1 MQETQIRCIVII
13 VGCVI
18 LSFLYFQFHESLPI
32 TRYRDDSPAK
42 ATVPIKTNN
51 DVPQPGYFKGQ
62 PEWDWAAPADASWRG
77 NAQKL
82 QNSEI
87 VILTASDG
95 KGHNSAV
102 PNILE
107 RVLDDREK
115 YCARN
120 GYTNLWLNTSRY
132 DIGDAERTWSKIPAV
147 AEAFYLLPKAKWVW
161 LVDTDIIIM
170 SPSTSLISDILSPS
184 AIEHGIMRDT
194 PILDD
199 MIEDNPT
206 HINMPK

>member
-115 YCARN
+115 Y
-120 GYTNLWLNTSRY
+120 

-147 AEAFYLLPKAKWVW
+147 AEAFYLLPKANWVW